1 MNRDRRRARL
11 VLGVLI
17 VISLLAVTLDLR
29 GGSTFSGPR
38 NVVSSVVSPI
48 QRVASNVTRPV
59 GRFFSDLT
67 KINSNREKINK
78 LTADNRELRARK
90 FTDKATSGK
99 ADLLSQALN
108 LAGAG
113 SYRVVPA
120 QIISMN
126 QSGFSRT
133 IGIDAGSSSGIQIDM
148 TVIAGGGLVGRVV
161 SVASNSATVL
171 VITDESFK
179 VGVRLAGTQALGVI
193 SGRGSGLL
201 DLELLDAQTEVRIG
215 DELVARGSAGG
226 KPFVP
231 GVPVG
236 KVASVVETPGALT
249 RIAVVKP
256 FVNLATLDIVA
267 VVVAPPKTDPRDSLL
282 PRPIPTPTVTVT
294 VTAQPTPAPVL
305 NTPAPTP
312 VPKKS

>member
-17 VISLLAVTLDLR
+17 VISLLAITLDLR

-38 NVVSSVVSPI
+38 NVLSGVVSPV
-48 QRVASNVTRPV
+48 QRVASNVTRPI

-78 LTADNRELRARK
+78 LTADNRELRAKRVE
-90 FTDKATSGK
+90 DKATSGK
-99 ADLLSQALN
+99 ADLLSQTLN
-108 LAGAG
+108 LAASGG
-113 SYRVVPA
+113 YRVVPA
-120 QIISMN
+120 QIISMS

-133 IGIDAGSSSGIQIDM
+133 IGIDAGSNSGINPDM
-148 TVIAGGGLVGRVV
+148 TVIAAGGLVGRVV
-161 SVASNSATVL
+161 SAAANSATVL

-193 SGRGSGLL
+193 SGRGSGVL

-215 DELVARGSAGG
+215 DELVARGSVGA

-236 KVASVVETPGALT
+236 RVISVVQTPGALT

-267 VVVAPPKTDPRDSLL
+267 VVVSPPKTDPRDSLL
-282 PRPIPTPTVTVT
+282 PRPMPTPTVTVT
-294 VTAQPTPAPVL
+294 VTATPQAVASPTPSPS
-305 NTPAPTP
+305 
-312 VPKKS
+312 KS

>member
-17 VISLLAVTLDLR
+17 VISLLAITLDLR

-38 NVVSSVVSPI
+38 NVVSSVISPI
-48 QRVASNVTRPV
+48 QRVASNVTRPI

-78 LTADNRELRARK
+78 LTADNRKLRAK
-90 FTDKATSGK
+90 QIADKATAGK
-99 ADLLSQALN
+99 ANLLNQVLN
-108 LAGAG
+108 LAANGD
-113 SYRVVPA
+113 YRVVPA

-133 IGIDAGSSSGIQIDM
+133 IGIDAGTASGIKSDM
-148 TVIAGGGLVGRVV
+148 TVIAAGGLVGRVV
-161 SVASNSATVL
+161 SVATNSATVL
-171 VITDESFK
+171 VITDENFK

-193 SGRGSGLL
+193 SGRGSGSL

-215 DELVARGSAGG
+215 DELVARGSVGG

-236 KVASVVETPGALT
+236 RVTSVVETPGALT

-267 VVVAPPKTDPRDSLL
+267 VVLSPPKTDPRDSLL
-282 PRPIPTPTVTVT
+282 PRPVPTPTVTVT
-294 VTAQPTPAPVL
+294 VTASPVATPSATPT
-305 NTPAPTP
+305 
-312 VPKKS
+312 KG

>member
-1 MNRDRRRARL
+1 VNRDRRRARL

-17 VISLLAVTLDLR
+17 VISLLAITLDLR

-38 NVVSSVVSPI
+38 NVLSGVVSPV
-48 QRVASNVTRPV
+48 QRVASNVTRPI

-78 LTADNRELRARK
+78 LTADNRELRAK
-90 FTDKATSGK
+90 QVEDKATSGK
-99 ADLLSQALN
+99 ADLLSQTLN
-108 LAGAG
+108 LAASGG
-113 SYRVVPA
+113 YRVVPA
-120 QIISMN
+120 QIISMS

-133 IGIDAGSSSGIQIDM
+133 IGIDAGSNSGIKPDM
-148 TVIAGGGLVGRVV
+148 TVIAAGGLVGRVV
-161 SVASNSATVL
+161 SAAANSATVL

-193 SGRGSGLL
+193 SGRGSGVL

-215 DELVARGSAGG
+215 DELVARGSVGA

-236 KVASVVETPGALT
+236 RVISVVQTPGALT

-267 VVVAPPKTDPRDSLL
+267 VVVSPPKTDPRDSLL
-282 PRPIPTPTVTVT
+282 PRPVPTPTVTVT
-294 VTAQPTPAPVL
+294 VTATPQAVASPTPSPS
-305 NTPAPTP
+305 
-312 VPKKS
+312 KS

>member
-1 MNRDRRRARL
+1 VNRDRRRARL

-17 VISLLAVTLDLR
+17 VISLLAITLDLR

-38 NVVSSVVSPI
+38 NVLSGVVSPV
-48 QRVASNVTRPV
+48 QRVASNVTRPI

-78 LTADNRELRARK
+78 LTADNRELRAKRVE
-90 FTDKATSGK
+90 DKATSGK
-99 ADLLSQALN
+99 ADLLSQTLN
-108 LAGAG
+108 LAASGG
-113 SYRVVPA
+113 YRVVPA
-120 QIISMN
+120 QIISMS

-133 IGIDAGSSSGIQIDM
+133 IGIDAGSNSGIKPDM
-148 TVIAGGGLVGRVV
+148 TVIAAGGLVGRVV
-161 SVASNSATVL
+161 RAAANSATVL

-193 SGRGSGLL
+193 SGRGSGVL

-215 DELVARGSAGG
+215 DELVARGSVGA

-236 KVASVVETPGALT
+236 RVISVVQTPGALT

-267 VVVAPPKTDPRDSLL
+267 VVVSPPKTDPRDSLL
-282 PRPIPTPTVTVT
+282 PRPVPTPTVTVT
-294 VTAQPTPAPVL
+294 VTATPQAVASPTPSPS
-305 NTPAPTP
+305 
-312 VPKKS
+312 KS

>member
-1 MNRDRRRARL
+1 VNRDRRRARL

-17 VISLLAVTLDLR
+17 VISLLAITLDLR

-38 NVVSSVVSPI
+38 NVLSGVVSPV
-48 QRVASNVTRPV
+48 QRVASNVTRPI

-67 KINSNREKINK
+67 KIDSNREKINK
-78 LTADNRELRARK
+78 LTADNRELRAKRVE
-90 FTDKATSGK
+90 DKATSGK
-99 ADLLSQALN
+99 ADLLSQTLN
-108 LAGAG
+108 LAASGG
-113 SYRVVPA
+113 YRVVPA
-120 QIISMN
+120 QIISMS

-133 IGIDAGSSSGIQIDM
+133 IGIDAGSNSGIKPDM
-148 TVIAGGGLVGRVV
+148 TVIAAGGLVGRVV
-161 SVASNSATVL
+161 SAAANSATVL

-193 SGRGSGLL
+193 SGRGSGVL

-215 DELVARGSAGG
+215 DELVARGSVGA

-236 KVASVVETPGALT
+236 RVISVVQTPGALT

-267 VVVAPPKTDPRDSLL
+267 VVVSPPKTDPRDSLL
-282 PRPIPTPTVTVT
+282 PRPVPTPTVTVT
-294 VTAQPTPAPVL
+294 VTATPQAVASPTPSPS
-305 NTPAPTP
+305 
-312 VPKKS
+312 KS

>member
-1 MNRDRRRARL
+1 MNHDRRRARL

-17 VISLLAVTLDLR
+17 VISLLAITLDLR

-38 NVVSSVVSPI
+38 NVLSSVVSPI
-48 QRVASNVTRPV
+48 QRVASNITRPI

-78 LTADNRELRARK
+78 LTADNRNLRAK
-90 FTDKATSGK
+90 QLTDKASTGK
-99 ADLLSQALN
+99 AELLSQTLN
-108 LAGAG
+108 LAANGG
-113 SYRVVPA
+113 YRVVPA
-120 QIISMN
+120 QIISMS

-133 IGIDAGSSSGIQIDM
+133 IGIDAGTDSGVKPDM
-148 TVIAGGGLVGRVV
+148 TVIAAGGLIGRVV
-161 SVASNSATVL
+161 SAASNSATVL
-171 VITDESFK
+171 IITDESFK

-193 SGRGSGLL
+193 SGRGTGVL

-215 DELVARGSAGG
+215 DELVARGSVGG

-236 KVASVVETPGALT
+236 KVISVVQTPGALT
-249 RIAVVKP
+249 RIAVVRP

-267 VVVAPPKTDPRDSLL
+267 VVVLPPKTDPRDSLL

-294 VTAQPTPAPVL
+294 VTAQPTVS
-305 NTPAPTP
+305 PTP
-312 VPKKS
+312 NPTKS

>member
-17 VISLLAVTLDLR
+17 VISLLAITLDLR
-29 GGSTFSGPR
+29 GGNTFSGPR
-38 NVVSSVVSPI
+38 NVLSGVVSPI
-48 QRVASNVTRPV
+48 QRVASNLTRPI

-78 LTADNRELRARK
+78 LTAENRALRAKRVE
-90 FTDKATSGK
+90 DKATSGK
-99 ADLLSQALN
+99 ADLLSQTLN
-108 LAGAG
+108 LAASGG
-113 SYRVVPA
+113 YRVVPA
-120 QIISMN
+120 QIISMS

-133 IGIDAGSSSGIQIDM
+133 IGIDAGSNSGIKTDM
-148 TVIAGGGLVGRVV
+148 TVIAAGGLVGRVV
-161 SVASNSATVL
+161 SAAANSATVL

-179 VGVRLAGTQALGVI
+179 VGVRLAGTEALGVI
-193 SGRGSGLL
+193 SGRGSGVL
-201 DLELLDAQTEVRIG
+201 DLELLDAQTEVRVG
-215 DELVARGSAGG
+215 DELVARGSVGA

-236 KVASVVETPGALT
+236 KVISVVQTPGALT

-267 VVVAPPKTDPRDSLL
+267 VVVSPPKTDPRDSLL
-282 PRPIPTPTVTVT
+282 PRPMPTPTVTVT
-294 VTAQPTPAPVL
+294 VTATPLPSPTPSPS
-305 NTPAPTP
+305 
-312 VPKKS
+312 KS

>member
-17 VISLLAVTLDLR
+17 VISLIAITLDLR

-38 NVVSSVVSPI
+38 NVVSSFVSPI
-48 QRVASNVTRPV
+48 QRSVSNVTRPI

-78 LTADNRELRARK
+78 LTQDNRELRAK
-90 FTDKATSGK
+90 EIASKAAAGK
-99 ADLLSQALN
+99 ESLLTQALN
-108 LAGAG
+108 LAGAAG
-113 SYRVVPA
+113 YRVVPA
-120 QIISMN
+120 QIISMS

-133 IGIDAGSSSGIQIDM
+133 IGIDAGSDSGIAPDM
-148 TVIAGGGLVGRVV
+148 TVIAAGGLVGRVV
-161 SVASNSATVL
+161 SVATNSSTVL
-171 VITDESFK
+171 VITDKSFK

-201 DLELLDAQTEVRIG
+201 DLELLDAQTEVRVG
-215 DELVARGSAGG
+215 DELVARGSVGG

-236 KVASVVETPGALT
+236 KVTSVVQTPGALT

-267 VVVAPPKTDPRDSLL
+267 VVVSPPKTDPRDSLL
-282 PRPIPTPTVTVT
+282 PRPMPTPTVTVT
-294 VTAQPTPAPVL
+294 VTAQPTPDA
-305 NTPAPTP
+305 APTP
-312 VPKKS
+312 IPKKS

>member
-17 VISLLAVTLDLR
+17 VISLLAITLDLR

-38 NVVSSVVSPI
+38 NVLSGVVSPV
-48 QRVASNVTRPV
+48 QRVASNVTRPI

-78 LTADNRELRARK
+78 LTADNRELRAK
-90 FTDKATSGK
+90 QVEDKATSGK
-99 ADLLSQALN
+99 ADLLSQTLN
-108 LAGAG
+108 LAASGG
-113 SYRVVPA
+113 YRVVPA
-120 QIISMN
+120 QIISMS

-133 IGIDAGSSSGIQIDM
+133 IGIDAGSNSGIKPDM
-148 TVIAGGGLVGRVV
+148 TVIAAGGLVGRVV
-161 SVASNSATVL
+161 SAAANSATVL

-193 SGRGSGLL
+193 SGRGSGVL

-215 DELVARGSAGG
+215 DELVARGSVGA

-236 KVASVVETPGALT
+236 RVISVVQTPGALT

-267 VVVAPPKTDPRDSLL
+267 VVVSPPKTDPRDSLL
-282 PRPIPTPTVTVT
+282 PRPVPTPTVTVT
-294 VTAQPTPAPVL
+294 VTATPQAVASPTPSPS
-305 NTPAPTP
+305 
-312 VPKKS
+312 KS

>member
-1 MNRDRRRARL
+1 MNHDRRRARL
-11 VLGVLI
+11 ILGVLI
-17 VISLLAVTLDLR
+17 VISLLAITLDLR

-38 NVVSSVVSPI
+38 NALSSVVSPI
-48 QRVASNVTRPV
+48 QRVASNVTRPI

-78 LTADNRELRARK
+78 LTAENRNLRAK
-90 FTDKATSGK
+90 QFTDKASAGH
-99 ADLLSQALN
+99 AELLSQTLI
-108 LAGAG
+108 LAANGG
-113 SYRVVPA
+113 YRVVPA
-120 QIISMN
+120 QIISMS

-133 IGIDAGSSSGIQIDM
+133 IGIDAGTNSGVKPDM
-148 TVIAGGGLVGRVV
+148 TVIAAGGLIGRVV
-161 SVASNSATVL
+161 SAASNSATVL
-171 VITDESFK
+171 IITDESFK

-193 SGRGSGLL
+193 SGRGSGVL

-236 KVASVVETPGALT
+236 KVISVVQTPGALT
-249 RIAVVKP
+249 RIAVVRP

-267 VVVAPPKTDPRDSLL
+267 VVLSPPKIDPRDSLL
-282 PRPIPTPTVTVT
+282 PKPIPTPTVTVT
-294 VTAQPTPAPVL
+294 VTAQPTVS
-305 NTPAPTP
+305 PTP
-312 VPKKS
+312 NPTKS

>member
-1 MNRDRRRARL
+1 MNHDRRRARL

-17 VISLLAVTLDLR
+17 VISLLAITLDLR

-38 NVVSSVVSPI
+38 NVLSSAVSPI
-48 QRVASNVTRPV
+48 QRVVSNITSPI

-78 LTADNRELRARK
+78 LTADIRNLRAK
-90 FTDKATSGK
+90 QFTDKASAGE
-99 ADLLSQALN
+99 AVLLSETLK
-108 LAGAG
+108 LAARGG
-113 SYRVVPA
+113 YRVVPA
-120 QIISMN
+120 QIISMS

-133 IGIDAGSSSGIQIDM
+133 IGIDAGTDSGVKPDM
-148 TVIAGGGLVGRVV
+148 TVIAAGGLIGRVL
-161 SVASNSATVL
+161 SAASNSATVL
-171 VITDESFK
+171 IITDESFK

-193 SGRGSGLL
+193 SGRGSGVL

-215 DELVARGSAGG
+215 DEIVARGSVGG

-236 KVASVVETPGALT
+236 KVISVVQTPGALT
-249 RIAVVKP
+249 RIAVVRP

-267 VVVAPPKTDPRDSLL
+267 VVVLPPKTDPRDSLL
-282 PRPIPTPTVTVT
+282 PRPVPTPTVTVT
-294 VTAQPTPAPVL
+294 VTAQPTVS
-305 NTPAPTP
+305 PTP
-312 VPKKS
+312 NPAKS

>member
-17 VISLLAVTLDLR
+17 VISLLAITLDLR

-38 NVVSSVVSPI
+38 NVLSGVVSPV
-48 QRVASNVTRPV
+48 QRVASNVTRPI

-78 LTADNRELRARK
+78 LTADNRELRAKRVE
-90 FTDKATSGK
+90 DKATSGK
-99 ADLLSQALN
+99 ADLLSQTLN
-108 LAGAG
+108 LAASGG
-113 SYRVVPA
+113 YRVVPA
-120 QIISMN
+120 QIISMS

-133 IGIDAGSSSGIQIDM
+133 IGIDAGSNSGIKPDM
-148 TVIAGGGLVGRVV
+148 TVIAAGGLVGRVV
-161 SVASNSATVL
+161 SAAANSATVL

-193 SGRGSGLL
+193 SGRGSGVL

-215 DELVARGSAGG
+215 DELVARGSVGA

-236 KVASVVETPGALT
+236 RVISVVQTPGALT

-267 VVVAPPKTDPRDSLL
+267 VVVSPPKTDPRDSLL
-282 PRPIPTPTVTVT
+282 PRPVPTPTVTVT
-294 VTAQPTPAPVL
+294 VTATPQAVASPTPSPS
-305 NTPAPTP
+305 
-312 VPKKS
+312 KS